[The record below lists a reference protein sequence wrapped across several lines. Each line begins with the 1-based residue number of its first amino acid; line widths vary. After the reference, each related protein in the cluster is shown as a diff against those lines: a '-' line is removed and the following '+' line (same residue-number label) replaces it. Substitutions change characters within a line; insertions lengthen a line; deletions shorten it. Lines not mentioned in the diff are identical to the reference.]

1 MNVFLSK
8 LIIIFVWLKTWI
20 TVCSHSCISFRE
32 SRVKGSRLWKKLR
45 THLNWKQI
53 KAICGGL
60 FLMVFIHFKLFW
72 ISSKLSHEHKT
83 GINNSNAQHV
93 ILQRKWFLEL
103 PEFFISKLWKGIEK
117 VEQKMLRIYFPRSAR
132 TKLHWDNH
140 CRCYKLSKHSEEQ
153 NFAFRY
159 LIRTFQNEILYQLKL
174 AELLKLFY
182 WNWWM
187 H

>member
-1 MNVFLSK
+1 MFDWRPELQCVHTHVFLFVKVEWKDPDYEKNSE
-8 LIIIFVWLKTWI
+8 LTSTENIF
-20 TVCSHSCISFRE
+20 
-32 SRVKGSRLWKKLR
+32 
-45 THLNWKQI
+45 
-53 KAICGGL
+53 CGGL

-140 CRCYKLSKHSEEQ
+140 CRCYKLSKHSEKQ

>member
-1 MNVFLSK
+1 MFDWRPELQCVHTHVFLFVKVEWKDPDYEKNSELISTENK
-8 LIIIFVWLKTWI
+8 L
-20 TVCSHSCISFRE
+20 
-32 SRVKGSRLWKKLR
+32 KL
-45 THLNWKQI
+45 
-53 KAICGGL
+53 ICGGL

-117 VEQKMLRIYFPRSAR
+117 VEQKMLCIYFPRSAR